1 MYGYIN
7 KKSWKARPCIFFLRR
22 FSCWCCWRWWWW
34 YVLVLLLVSVK
45 RKKKFMI
52 IWRYSSLSSSA
63 VLMALC
69 ICILWKWWW
78 WWDERAASLSV
89 QKNIEYYLH
98 LPYVRI
104 YKSTWPSSSSSS
116 SHHRHP
122 SIHHHHII
130 IQRSSRT
137 KNHQCFYSIQPI
149 RPFHPLLI
157 FDKTFIL
164 LFFLDITVFFFTSL
178 SMPALTLLS
187 CYSSSFSWWSWS
199 SSSSRQIFNYGGCT
213 SKTYIIDSSSRFLF
227 LRLTE

>member
-7 KKSWKARPCIFFLRR
+7 KKSWKARPWIFF
-22 FSCWCCWRWWWW
+22 
-34 YVLVLLLVSVK
+34 
-45 RKKKFMI
+45 
-52 IWRYSSLSSSA
+52 SSSFFMLMLLTMMMMICAGFAACVSQKEKEIHDNMTILIIIIIGSLDGSVYLYIMKMMMMMRWESSKFISTKKYWILSTPSVRTYLQEYMA
-63 VLMALC
+63 VFFFF
-69 ICILWKWWW
+69 II
-78 WWDERAASLSV
+78 
-89 QKNIEYYLH
+89 
-98 LPYVRI
+98 
-104 YKSTWPSSSSSS
+104 SSS
-116 SHHRHP
+116 P
-122 SIHHHHII
+122 SIHHHHHII

-149 RPFHPLLI
+149 RPFHPLLF

-164 LFFLDITVFFFTSL
+164 LFFLISQFFSL
-178 SMPALTLLS
+178 LLSQPALTLLS